1 MALNATQNFSTYEV
15 MFDNDSAKRLLFFPY
30 GFSIGIPALFY
41 EFQIEKPLQ
50 FGERG
55 YEDVIVHKR
64 GLNIAI
70 LDQRSQP
77 KSRIFSSADFKL
89 RMRSIYVV
97 NLKYLL
103 GRKIFFREF
112 NSYFFGI
119 SHKLTVAGGDIP
131 TDIDDS
137 EFPMNTFHD
146 VHFEALK
153 YRRSISMADYIH
165 SPMFESF
172 DSQYFIDQMHA
183 LHLCYCKVCSYIIFF
198 VFLYLLFSSSCS
210 SSLLVDVVV
219 RCYCYGC
226 LLC

>member
-1 MALNATQNFSTYEV
+1 VALNATQNFSTYEV

-30 GFSIGIPALFY
+30 GFSVGIPALFY

-77 KSRIFSSADFKL
+77 KSRIFSSADLKL

-103 GRKIFFREF
+103 GRKISFE
-112 NSYFFGI
+112 N
-119 SHKLTVAGGDIP
+119 LTV
-131 TDIDDS
+131 
-137 EFPMNTFHD
+137 
-146 VHFEALK
+146 
-153 YRRSISMADYIH
+153 
-165 SPMFESF
+165 
-172 DSQYFIDQMHA
+172 
-183 LHLCYCKVCSYIIFF
+183 IF
-198 VFLYLLFSSSCS
+198 LGYLINLQ
-210 SSLLVDVVV
+210 
-219 RCYCYGC
+219 
-226 LLC
+226 